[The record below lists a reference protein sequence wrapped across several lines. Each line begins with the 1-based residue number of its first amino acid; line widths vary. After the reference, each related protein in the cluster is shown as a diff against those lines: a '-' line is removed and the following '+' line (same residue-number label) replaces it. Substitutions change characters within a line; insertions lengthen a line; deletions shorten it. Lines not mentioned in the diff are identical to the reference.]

1 MIDSGATRCFI
12 TPACVMAVGLKGKPQ
27 DTFLELGNG
36 QKFLSRGFVP
46 DVSVV
51 TAGLTVCLGLTVTS
65 LLHNVDL
72 VLGMNW
78 LQLVSPII
86 DWTNGKIYLPNSVHT
101 ALLQG
106 SWIEGHVKTGTVT
119 VLAGQD
125 QLQAMED
132 HAVQQQ
138 ISILKSPKFWK
149 TAQMNDS
156 ELISWTKSFK
166 GRAKWGFLYN
176 TKCDICKKSN
186 SCTDYCKRT
195 GPCKLYLIV
204 NDEGV

>member
-1 MIDSGATRCFI
+1 M
-12 TPACVMAVGLKGKPQ
+12 
-27 DTFLELGNG
+27 GNG

-46 DVSVV
+46 AVPVV
-51 TAGLTVCLGLTVTS
+51 TVGLTVCVGLTVTT
-65 LLHNVDL
+65 LFHDVDL

-106 SWIEGHVKTGTVT
+106 NWIEGHVKTGTVT

-125 QLQAMED
+125 QLQAIED
-132 HAVQQQ
+132 HAVQRQ
-138 ISILKSPKFWK
+138 ISVLKSPKFWR
-149 TAQMNDS
+149 TTQMNDN

-166 GRAKWGFLYN
+166 GRVNGDFCIIPNVLYVKN
-176 TKCDICKKSN
+176 
-186 SCTDYCKRT
+186 
-195 GPCKLYLIV
+195 
-204 NDEGV
+204 